1 MNLKGLKA
9 ALAVCTLALG
19 FVAVN
24 QVAEAK
30 GAKCWVDGKVVKV
43 KGKNAKAQEA
53 ACAEK
58 NGVWSASAPKVAPAE
73 TAAPAE
79 PEAAPPADAGGGGG
93 GW

>member
-1 MNLKGLKA
+1 MTFKGLKA
-9 ALAVCTLALG
+9 VLAAGTLALG
-19 FVAVN
+19 IAAVN
-24 QVAEAK
+24 QIAEAK

-58 NGVWSASAPKVAPAE
+58 NGVWSSSAPKQAAAE
-73 TAAPAE
+73 PAAPAE
-79 PEAAPPADAGGGGG
+79 PEAPPADAGGGGG